1 MANKV
6 NVGVIGFGMSSQT
19 FHCPLI
25 VSSPHLNLT
34 AVVERHGDKSK
45 SIYSDVHVA
54 KTTDEL
60 FDMSNIDLVVITTP
74 NDSHFS
80 LAKSAMQKGKHVV
93 VEKPFTVTLD
103 EAKELARVSKETN
116 KICSVYQNRRWDGDF
131 LTVKK
136 LIANGHLGRIVEFES
151 HFDRFR
157 NFVKSG
163 WRESDSQPGS
173 GMLYDLGAHLI
184 DQSLSLFGLPIS
196 VYATLTNQR
205 QLKESSVIDDFTII
219 LQYPGG
225 FKAVLRSSMLARQTP
240 VLRYNV
246 RGMNGNFVKHYLD
259 VQEDQLK
266 AGLVPTDAP
275 YGVESPER
283 WGSINTDISGV
294 HIVGQVETEK
304 GSYIS
309 FYNNVGQAILKGD
322 REFLEVKPE
331 DGVNCIRL
339 IELAQQ
345 SSDEGRVI
353 HL

>member
-1 MANKV
+1 MASKV
-6 NVGVIGFGMSSQT
+6 NVGVIGFGFSSQT

-25 VSSPHLNLT
+25 VSSPHLNLA
-34 AVVERHGDKSK
+34 AVVERHGNKSK
-45 SIYSDVHVA
+45 SVYSDVHVA
-54 KTTDEL
+54 KSTDEL
-60 FDMSNIDLVVITTP
+60 FDMANIDLVVITTP

-80 LAKSAMQKGKHVV
+80 LAKSAMEKGKHVV
-93 VEKPFTVTLD
+93 VEKPFTVTLA
-103 EAKELARVSKETN
+103 EAEELAKVSKDTN

-157 NFVKSG
+157 NFVKGG
-163 WRESDSQPGS
+163 WRESDAQPGS

-219 LQYPGG
+219 LQYAGG
-225 FKAVLRSSMLARQTP
+225 FKAVLRSSMLARQSP

-275 YGVESPER
+275 YGVESSER

-304 GSYIS
+304 GAYLS

-322 REFLEVKPE
+322 REYLEVKPE

-353 HL
+353 NL